1 MYFTIRYA
9 SKRKEQN
16 NISVVPSPK
25 KPKLNHRRVW
35 TESNVKY
42 LVKGV
47 NQFGEGSWTSILM
60 TYGVDLP
67 ANTNGVALKD
77 KWRNLIKY
85 NHIIK
90 EKGKWIVR

>member
-1 MYFTIRYA
+1 M
-9 SKRKEQN
+9 
-16 NISVVPSPK
+16 VPLPK
-25 KPKLNHRRVW
+25 KPKQDYKRRVW
-35 TESNVKY
+35 TKSNVKY

-47 NQFGEGSWTSILM
+47 NQFGEGKWMTILM
-60 TYGVDLP
+60 TYSAGLP

-90 EKGKWIVR
+90 ERGKWIMT